1 MTTKKH
7 AALLLMTLVALTGLL
22 KAQMSTT
29 IQAQV
34 PFEFVTNGETMPS
47 GECKVDV
54 VVSNGQTLLWIRSGK
69 QYIFALPI
77 LDESSKASK
86 RTALV
91 FHRYGDQYFLASIR
105 RAGRINYEL
114 PASGLEGE
122 LRARNVT
129 EEVFTLLASVE

>member
-29 IQAQV
+29 IKAQV
-34 PFEFVTNGETMPS
+34 PFEFVANGETMPS

-105 RAGRINYEL
+105 RAQAIAMFSR
-114 PASGLEGE
+114 
-122 LRARNVT
+122 
-129 EEVFTLLASVE
+129 